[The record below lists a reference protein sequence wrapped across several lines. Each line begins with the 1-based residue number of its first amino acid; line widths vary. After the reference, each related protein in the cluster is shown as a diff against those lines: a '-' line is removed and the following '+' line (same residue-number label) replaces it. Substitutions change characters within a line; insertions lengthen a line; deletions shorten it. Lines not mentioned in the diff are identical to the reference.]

1 MIIIHCDTKTW
12 GFITIKNFKQKECG
26 NECCD
31 MHKWI
36 WIWLVFKYNIGFGM
50 NREKIY
56 ARLKYAQ
63 NIGIKIMGI

>member
-1 MIIIHCDTKTW
+1 MIIVHYDTKTW
-12 GFITIKNFKQKECG
+12 DFIIIKFLKQKECG

-36 WIWLVFKYNIGFGM
+36 WIWLLFKYNIGLGK
-50 NREKIY
+50 NKGKKN
-56 ARLKYAQ
+56 ARLKNTQ